1 MPASRGIIQLVEKH
15 VDVSTRENQSPQ
27 RGLLLDSSFS
37 SPAGQ
42 QPLSIAVTQQPT
54 AQSSFRDSLSLFLSL
69 SRLLVNS
76 RPGQKEKARRKE
88 TRVVSPDARPPA
100 TFQNAIRPGTTVT
113 FSRSTNEGARVVWVN
128 ERPKGWRR
136 WRGVR
141 GLFSLLTFLSF
152 SLSLSL
158 SLQLP
163 LVRIHLHPDTFHRHS
178 SMLSSCVPD
187 AGVNASARAPCL
199 ASSERILDFD
209 PCVYTTWYSCVI
221 QSLKYRNIYI
231 YIFLKFHE
239 HQLSWLY
246 VLYVIWNIFE
256 RISQYFGISFF
267 TVNDFKKKLILRKY
281 YVILLYYIMSYV
293 VIMFRQKHDCI
304 SIFILI
310 IHILYIYI

>member
-15 VDVSTRENQSPQ
+15 VDVSTRENQNPQ

-42 QPLSIAVTQQPT
+42 HPLSIAVTQQPA
-54 AQSSFRDSLSLFLSL
+54 AQSSFRDSLSLSLFLSL

-152 SLSLSL
+152 SLSLCSYPSWGSTCTQTRFTVTLLCSL
-158 SLQLP
+158 RASRMQALMRLPGLPVSL
-163 LVRIHLHPDTFHRHS
+163 
-178 SMLSSCVPD
+178 
-187 AGVNASARAPCL
+187 L
-199 ASSERILDFD
+199 ANEFWTSIRVFIQRDI
-209 PCVYTTWYSCVI
+209 VVWYS
-221 QSLKYRNIYI
+221 
-231 YIFLKFHE
+231 H
-239 HQLSWLY
+239 
-246 VLYVIWNIFE
+246 
-256 RISQYFGISFF
+256 
-267 TVNDFKKKLILRKY
+267 
-281 YVILLYYIMSYV
+281 
-293 VIMFRQKHDCI
+293 
-304 SIFILI
+304 
-310 IHILYIYI
+310 